1 MTLTRI
7 FLWSF
12 LTIFSISAVAD
23 VLLIQ
28 QVRQANRME
37 VPANGLS
44 MSEVESRFGAPSQ
57 KHAAVGEPPITRWT
71 YERWSVYFEYDRV
84 LYTVLH
90 EGEVIDDQSE

>member
-1 MTLTRI
+1 
-7 FLWSF
+7 
-12 LTIFSISAVAD
+12 
-23 VLLIQ
+23 
-28 QVRQANRME
+28 
-37 VPANGLS
+37 